1 MTRLVIAAA
10 LLTAC
15 SAPVV
20 EAVHPHAAQAP
31 LSIAAD
37 RRMIAIPAGL
47 FIAGS
52 TPEERAQA
60 YDDYQHTA
68 NNDTARERKW
78 FDREEDRRQVTL
90 EAYLID
96 LFPVTQAQ
104 FAEFVDATNALAP
117 TIDEAAWKAQGFVQ
131 DYATEVA
138 RFVWRD
144 GRPPPQREDH
154 PVVLVTWTEADA
166 YCRWRGEL
174 VGHARRLPT
183 AHELEKA
190 ARGDKGVIYPWGNT
204 FEPARL
210 NSAVDGPRDTVPVG
224 SNLEGASP
232 YGVLGVAGNVFQWTS
247 TPFPPDEMTV
257 KGSAWDDFAGVGRGA
272 SAHGRPKSARHVI
285 VGFRCAADADRSE

>member
-1 MTRLVIAAA
+1 
-10 LLTAC
+10 
-15 SAPVV
+15 VV

-117 TIDEAAWKAQGFVQ
+117 TIDEA
-131 DYATEVA
+131 
-138 RFVWRD
+138 
-144 GRPPPQREDH
+144 
-154 PVVLVTWTEADA
+154 
-166 YCRWRGEL
+166 
-174 VGHARRLPT
+174 
-183 AHELEKA
+183 
-190 ARGDKGVIYPWGNT
+190 
-204 FEPARL
+204 
-210 NSAVDGPRDTVPVG
+210 
-224 SNLEGASP
+224 
-232 YGVLGVAGNVFQWTS
+232 
-247 TPFPPDEMTV
+247 
-257 KGSAWDDFAGVGRGA
+257 
-272 SAHGRPKSARHVI
+272 
-285 VGFRCAADADRSE
+285 